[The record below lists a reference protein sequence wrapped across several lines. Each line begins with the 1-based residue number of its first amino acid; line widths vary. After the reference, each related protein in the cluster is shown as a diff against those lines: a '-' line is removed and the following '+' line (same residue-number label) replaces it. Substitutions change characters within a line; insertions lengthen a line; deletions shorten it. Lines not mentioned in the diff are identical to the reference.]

1 MKDFTL
7 MNTASKIIRRFT
19 VPPVFAA
26 LLMIT
31 VYVAHP
37 DYFGAF
43 WQLPVS
49 IFFLALL
56 PTLAYPLQR
65 FIPHFKDGGR
75 KAQRTLAMIFSF
87 LGYLG
92 GTALAF
98 ISQAPA
104 KLKLI
109 FLEYL
114 LCGILMIV
122 LNKLLNIKASGH
134 ACGVVGPVL
143 MLTYLKLFIPAIICT
158 ALVVPVYVSSVK
170 AKHHTVSQLIAGSV
184 IPAVNLAFLSFFF

>member
-1 MKDFTL
+1 

-26 LLMIT
+26 LLMT
-31 VYVAHP
+31 VVYISHP

-49 IFFLALL
+49 ILFLSVL

-65 FIPHFKDGGR
+65 FIPRFKNGGR

-87 LGYLG
+87 IGYLG
-92 GTALAF
+92 GTALSF
-98 ISQAPA
+98 ITAAPA

-114 LCGILMIV
+114 LCGVLMII
-122 LNKLLNIKASGH
+122 LNKLCGIKASGH

-143 MLTYLKLFIPAIICT
+143 MLGYLKLFIPAVICA
-158 ALVVPVYVSSVK
+158 ALVVPVYVSSVR
-170 AKHHTVSQLIAGSV
+170 AKHHTVGQLVVGSA
-184 IPAVNLAFLSFFF
+184 IPAVNLAFLSIFF

>member
-1 MKDFTL
+1 
-7 MNTASKIIRRFT
+7 MNTVSKIIRRFT
-19 VPPVFAA
+19 VPPIFAV
-26 LLMIT
+26 LLMTT
-31 VYVAHP
+31 VYMTHP

-49 IFFLALL
+49 ILFLAIL

-92 GTALAF
+92 GTALSF
-98 ISQAPA
+98 ITQAPS

-122 LNKLLNIKASGH
+122 LNKLFRIKASGH

-143 MLTYLKLFIPAIICT
+143 MLAYLGLIIPALICA

-170 AKHHTVSQLIAGSV
+170 NKHHTIGQLIAGSI
-184 IPAVNLAFLSFFF
+184 IPAVNLAFLSIFF

>member
-1 MKDFTL
+1 MYAL
-7 MNTASKIIRRFT
+7 SKIVRRFT
-19 VPPVFAA
+19 VPPVFAI
-26 LLMIT
+26 LLMTAVYIT
-31 VYVAHP
+31 HP
-37 DYFGAF
+37 EYIGAF

-49 IFFLALL
+49 ILFLAVL

-92 GTALAF
+92 GTVLSF
-98 ISQAPA
+98 ITAAPA

-109 FLEYL
+109 FFEYL

-122 LNKLLNIKASGH
+122 LNKLLHIKASGH

-143 MLTYLKLFIPAIICT
+143 MLFYLGIIVPAVICA
-158 ALVVPVYVSSVK
+158 ALVIPVYVSSVK
-170 AKHHTVSQLIAGSV
+170 TKQHTVCQLVVGSL
-184 IPAVNLAFLSFFF
+184 IPAVNLAILSFFF